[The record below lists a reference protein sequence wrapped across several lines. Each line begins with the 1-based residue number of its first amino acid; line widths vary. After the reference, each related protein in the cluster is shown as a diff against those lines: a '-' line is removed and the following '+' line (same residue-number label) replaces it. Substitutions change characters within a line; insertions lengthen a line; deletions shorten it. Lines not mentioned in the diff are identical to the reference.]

1 MQHLDR
7 FVNCDAHERMS
18 KLSAFMQNG
27 PPPPAPP
34 LDSYTYPL
42 TGFEYFHKA

>member
-27 PPPPAPP
+27 HPPP
-34 LDSYTYPL
+34 DSYTYPL